1 MKQLWTGILMTGL
14 TAGLGIN
21 AHATVTKAPFGK
33 LPDGKT
39 VEIYTLKS
47 STIEAR
53 MVTFGARI
61 VSVRTP
67 DRAGHVADVV
77 LGYENIEGYL
87 ADKKTYFGAIVGRYG
102 NRIAGGKFSLNGK
115 SYQVPANDHGN
126 SLHGGTSGFD
136 QKVWTAK
143 EVSNGVE
150 MTLVSPDG
158 DMGFPGTLTT
168 HITYTLQ
175 GNALHIDYV
184 STSDKDTVLNL
195 TNHSYFNLNGDGAG
209 DILSHSITIDSEH
222 YTPVDA
228 TLITTG
234 NMDTVAGTPMDFRQ
248 PHTMGERINNDFAQL
263 KLGGGYDH
271 NWILNGPSGVTKRA
285 AFVLDAASGRTLTVT
300 TTEPGVQFY
309 TGNFLDGSFKGK
321 NGISYGKRTGFCLE
335 TQHYPDSPNHPGFPT
350 TELKAGQAAK
360 STTIF
365 TFGVQK

>member
-1 MKQLWTGILMTGL
+1 MTGL
-14 TAGLGIN
+14 TAGLGMS
-21 AHATVTKAPFGK
+21 AHATVTKAAFGK
-33 LPDGKT
+33 LPDGKS

-47 STIEAR
+47 STVEAR
-53 MVTFGARI
+53 VMTFGARL

-67 DRAGHVADVV
+67 DKTGHVADVI

-102 NRIAGGKFSLNGK
+102 NRIAGGKFSLDGK
-115 SYQVPANDHGN
+115 TYQVPQNDHGN
-126 SLHGGTSGFD
+126 SLHGGTDGFD
-136 QKVWTAK
+136 QKLWTAK

-150 MTLVSPDG
+150 MTLISPDG

-168 HITYTLQ
+168 HVTYTLV

-195 TNHSYFNLNGDGAG
+195 TNHTYFNLNGDGVG
-209 DILSHSITIDSEH
+209 DILGHSITIDAEH
-222 YTPVDA
+222 FTPVDS
-228 TLITTG
+228 TLIPTG

-248 PHTMGERINNDFAQL
+248 AHAIGERINSDFAQL

-271 NWILNGPSGVTKRA
+271 NWILNGPNGTMKRA
-285 AFVLDAASGRTLTVT
+285 ALVLDPANGRTLTVT

-309 TGNFLDGSFKGK
+309 SGNFLDGSFKGK
-321 NGISYGKRTGFCLE
+321 GGVTYSKRTGFCLE

-350 TELKAGQAAK
+350 TELKPGQTVK